1 MFNSLLLSGI
11 LLVSTNTNND
21 IFRQNIDILE
31 CEQEVT
37 LQNQSVAKV
46 ICIKEIQKE
55 DKEKYK
61 IVYKITTS
69 ETREGIN
76 KGLNGIAHAINM
88 LGCVNIQNDK
98 VKIAAT
104 IQGQATTII
113 LNDNAYRKKFGK
125 DNPNTEVIRLLSD
138 YGVDLYVCSQA
149 TAYKKINKS
158 DINKNITEALSG
170 SSVLLNYQLNGYALM
185 Q

>member
-1 MFNSLLLSGI
+1 
-11 LLVSTNTNND
+11 
-21 IFRQNIDILE
+21 
-31 CEQEVT
+31 
-37 LQNQSVAKV
+37 
-46 ICIKEIQKE
+46 
-55 DKEKYK
+55 
-61 IVYKITTS
+61 
-69 ETREGIN
+69 
-76 KGLNGIAHAINM
+76 M
-88 LGCVNIQNDK
+88 LGCANIQNNK
-98 VKIAAT
+98 VKIVAT
-104 IQGQATTII
+104 IQGQATNII
-113 LNDNAYRKKFGK
+113 LNNNAYQKIGK

>member
-21 IFRQNIDILE
+21 IFRQNIDRLE

-61 IVYKITTS
+61 IVYKIIDKNFGESMVELRINGKEAIVYYYDLEEDDFLGS
-69 ETREGIN
+69 EKGKVLYNKTNLEIN
-76 KGLNGIAHAINM
+76 LPNYSFS
-88 LGCVNIQNDK
+88 
-98 VKIAAT
+98 VKI
-104 IQGQATTII
+104 
-113 LNDNAYRKKFGK
+113 K
-125 DNPNTEVIRLLSD
+125 
-138 YGVDLYVCSQA
+138 
-149 TAYKKINKS
+149 
-158 DINKNITEALSG
+158 
-170 SSVLLNYQLNGYALM
+170 
-185 Q
+185 

>member
-21 IFRQNIDILE
+21 IFRQNIDRLE

-61 IVYKITTS
+61 IVYKIIYKNYGESMVELRINGKEAIVYYYDLEEDDFLGS
-69 ETREGIN
+69 EKGQVLYNKTNLEIN
-76 KGLNGIAHAINM
+76 LPNYSFS
-88 LGCVNIQNDK
+88 
-98 VKIAAT
+98 VKI
-104 IQGQATTII
+104 
-113 LNDNAYRKKFGK
+113 K
-125 DNPNTEVIRLLSD
+125 
-138 YGVDLYVCSQA
+138 
-149 TAYKKINKS
+149 
-158 DINKNITEALSG
+158 
-170 SSVLLNYQLNGYALM
+170 
-185 Q
+185 

>member
-21 IFRQNIDILE
+21 IFRQNIDRLE

-61 IVYKITTS
+61 IAYKIIYKNYGESMVELRINGKEAIVYYYDLEEDDFLGS
-69 ETREGIN
+69 EKGKVLYNKTNLEIN
-76 KGLNGIAHAINM
+76 L
-88 LGCVNIQNDK
+88 
-98 VKIAAT
+98 
-104 IQGQATTII
+104 
-113 LNDNAYRKKFGK
+113 
-125 DNPNTEVIRLLSD
+125 PNYSF
-138 YGVDLYVCSQA
+138 
-149 TAYKKINKS
+149 
-158 DINKNITEALSG
+158 
-170 SSVLLNYQLNGYALM
+170 SVQIK
-185 Q
+185 

>member
-21 IFRQNIDILE
+21 IFRQNIDRLE

-61 IVYKITTS
+61 IVHKIIYKNYGESMVELRINGKEAIVYYYDLEEDDFLGS
-69 ETREGIN
+69 EKGKVLYNKTNLEIN
-76 KGLNGIAHAINM
+76 LPNYSFS
-88 LGCVNIQNDK
+88 
-98 VKIAAT
+98 VKI
-104 IQGQATTII
+104 
-113 LNDNAYRKKFGK
+113 K
-125 DNPNTEVIRLLSD
+125 
-138 YGVDLYVCSQA
+138 
-149 TAYKKINKS
+149 
-158 DINKNITEALSG
+158 
-170 SSVLLNYQLNGYALM
+170 
-185 Q
+185 

>member
-21 IFRQNIDILE
+21 IFCQNIDRLE

-61 IVYKITTS
+61 IVYKIIYKNYGESMVELRINGKEAIVYYYDLEEDDFLGS
-69 ETREGIN
+69 EKGKVLYNKTNLEIN
-76 KGLNGIAHAINM
+76 LPNYSFS
-88 LGCVNIQNDK
+88 
-98 VKIAAT
+98 VKI
-104 IQGQATTII
+104 
-113 LNDNAYRKKFGK
+113 K
-125 DNPNTEVIRLLSD
+125 
-138 YGVDLYVCSQA
+138 
-149 TAYKKINKS
+149 
-158 DINKNITEALSG
+158 
-170 SSVLLNYQLNGYALM
+170 
-185 Q
+185 

>member
-1 MFNSLLLSGI
+1 MFSSLLLSGI

-61 IVYKITTS
+61 IVYKIIYKNYGESMVELRINGKEAIVYYYDLEEDDFLGS
-69 ETREGIN
+69 EKGKVLYNKTNLEIN
-76 KGLNGIAHAINM
+76 LPNYSFS
-88 LGCVNIQNDK
+88 
-98 VKIAAT
+98 VKI
-104 IQGQATTII
+104 
-113 LNDNAYRKKFGK
+113 K
-125 DNPNTEVIRLLSD
+125 
-138 YGVDLYVCSQA
+138 
-149 TAYKKINKS
+149 
-158 DINKNITEALSG
+158 
-170 SSVLLNYQLNGYALM
+170 
-185 Q
+185 

>member
-61 IVYKITTS
+61 IVYKIIYKNYGESMVELRINGKEAIVYYYDLEEDDFLGS
-69 ETREGIN
+69 EKGKVLYNKTNLEIN
-76 KGLNGIAHAINM
+76 LPNYSFS
-88 LGCVNIQNDK
+88 
-98 VKIAAT
+98 VKI
-104 IQGQATTII
+104 
-113 LNDNAYRKKFGK
+113 K
-125 DNPNTEVIRLLSD
+125 
-138 YGVDLYVCSQA
+138 
-149 TAYKKINKS
+149 
-158 DINKNITEALSG
+158 
-170 SSVLLNYQLNGYALM
+170 
-185 Q
+185 

>member
-61 IVYKITTS
+61 IVYKIIYKNYGESMVELRINGKEAIVYYYDLQEDDFLGS
-69 ETREGIN
+69 EKGKVLYNKTNLEIN
-76 KGLNGIAHAINM
+76 LPNYSFS
-88 LGCVNIQNDK
+88 
-98 VKIAAT
+98 VKI
-104 IQGQATTII
+104 
-113 LNDNAYRKKFGK
+113 K
-125 DNPNTEVIRLLSD
+125 
-138 YGVDLYVCSQA
+138 
-149 TAYKKINKS
+149 
-158 DINKNITEALSG
+158 
-170 SSVLLNYQLNGYALM
+170 
-185 Q
+185 

>member
-21 IFRQNIDILE
+21 IFRQNIDRLE

-61 IVYKITTS
+61 IVYKVIYKNYGESMVELRINGKEAIVYYYDLEEDDFLGS
-69 ETREGIN
+69 EKGKVLYNKTNLEIN
-76 KGLNGIAHAINM
+76 LPNYSFS
-88 LGCVNIQNDK
+88 
-98 VKIAAT
+98 VKI
-104 IQGQATTII
+104 
-113 LNDNAYRKKFGK
+113 K
-125 DNPNTEVIRLLSD
+125 
-138 YGVDLYVCSQA
+138 
-149 TAYKKINKS
+149 
-158 DINKNITEALSG
+158 
-170 SSVLLNYQLNGYALM
+170 
-185 Q
+185 

>member
-21 IFRQNIDILE
+21 IFRQNIDRLE

-61 IVYKITTS
+61 IVYKIIYKNYGESMVELRINGKEAIVYYYDLEEDDFLGS
-69 ETREGIN
+69 EKGKVLYNKTNLEIN
-76 KGLNGIAHAINM
+76 LPNYSFS
-88 LGCVNIQNDK
+88 VNIK
-98 VKIAAT
+98 
-104 IQGQATTII
+104 
-113 LNDNAYRKKFGK
+113 
-125 DNPNTEVIRLLSD
+125 
-138 YGVDLYVCSQA
+138 
-149 TAYKKINKS
+149 
-158 DINKNITEALSG
+158 
-170 SSVLLNYQLNGYALM
+170 
-185 Q
+185 

>member
-21 IFRQNIDILE
+21 IFRQNIDRLE

-61 IVYKITTS
+61 IVYKIIYKNYGESMVELRINGKEAIVYYYDLEEDDFLGS
-69 ETREGIN
+69 EKGKVLYNKTNLEIN
-76 KGLNGIAHAINM
+76 L
-88 LGCVNIQNDK
+88 
-98 VKIAAT
+98 
-104 IQGQATTII
+104 
-113 LNDNAYRKKFGK
+113 
-125 DNPNTEVIRLLSD
+125 PNYSF
-138 YGVDLYVCSQA
+138 
-149 TAYKKINKS
+149 
-158 DINKNITEALSG
+158 
-170 SSVLLNYQLNGYALM
+170 SVQIK
-185 Q
+185 

>member
-21 IFRQNIDILE
+21 IFRQNIDRLE

-61 IVYKITTS
+61 IVYKIIYKNYGESMVELRINGKEAIVYYYDLEEDDFLGS
-69 ETREGIN
+69 EKGKVLYNKTNLEIN
-76 KGLNGIAHAINM
+76 LPNYSFS
-88 LGCVNIQNDK
+88 
-98 VKIAAT
+98 VKI
-104 IQGQATTII
+104 
-113 LNDNAYRKKFGK
+113 K
-125 DNPNTEVIRLLSD
+125 
-138 YGVDLYVCSQA
+138 
-149 TAYKKINKS
+149 
-158 DINKNITEALSG
+158 
-170 SSVLLNYQLNGYALM
+170 
-185 Q
+185 

>member
-21 IFRQNIDILE
+21 IFRQNIDRLE

-61 IVYKITTS
+61 IVYKIIYKNYGESMVELRINGKEAIVYYYDLEEDDFIGS
-69 ETREGIN
+69 EKGKVLYNKTNLEIN
-76 KGLNGIAHAINM
+76 LPNYSFS
-88 LGCVNIQNDK
+88 
-98 VKIAAT
+98 VKI
-104 IQGQATTII
+104 
-113 LNDNAYRKKFGK
+113 K
-125 DNPNTEVIRLLSD
+125 
-138 YGVDLYVCSQA
+138 
-149 TAYKKINKS
+149 
-158 DINKNITEALSG
+158 
-170 SSVLLNYQLNGYALM
+170 
-185 Q
+185 

>member
-21 IFRQNIDILE
+21 IFRQNIDRLE

-61 IVYKITTS
+61 IVYKIIYKNYGESMVELRINGKEAIVYYYDLEEDDFLGS
-69 ETREGIN
+69 E
-76 KGLNGIAHAINM
+76 KG
-88 LGCVNIQNDK
+88 K
-98 VKIAAT
+98 V
-104 IQGQATTII
+104 
-113 LNDNAYRKKFGK
+113 LY
-125 DNPNTEVIRLLSD
+125 LS
-138 YGVDLYVCSQA
+138 L
-149 TAYKKINKS
+149 IH
-158 DINKNITEALSG
+158 I
-170 SSVLLNYQLNGYALM
+170 
-185 Q
+185 

>member
-61 IVYKITTS
+61 IVYKIIYKNYGESMVELRINGKEAIVYYYDLQEDDFLGS
-69 ETREGIN
+69 EKGKVLYNKTNLEIN
-76 KGLNGIAHAINM
+76 L
-88 LGCVNIQNDK
+88 
-98 VKIAAT
+98 
-104 IQGQATTII
+104 
-113 LNDNAYRKKFGK
+113 
-125 DNPNTEVIRLLSD
+125 PNYSF
-138 YGVDLYVCSQA
+138 
-149 TAYKKINKS
+149 
-158 DINKNITEALSG
+158 
-170 SSVLLNYQLNGYALM
+170 SVQIK
-185 Q
+185 

>member
-61 IVYKITTS
+61 IVYKIIYKNYGESMVELRINGKEAIVYYYDLEEDDFLGS
-69 ETREGIN
+69 EKGKVLYNKTNLEIN
-76 KGLNGIAHAINM
+76 LPNYSFS
-88 LGCVNIQNDK
+88 VNIK
-98 VKIAAT
+98 
-104 IQGQATTII
+104 
-113 LNDNAYRKKFGK
+113 
-125 DNPNTEVIRLLSD
+125 
-138 YGVDLYVCSQA
+138 
-149 TAYKKINKS
+149 
-158 DINKNITEALSG
+158 
-170 SSVLLNYQLNGYALM
+170 
-185 Q
+185 

>member
-21 IFRQNIDILE
+21 IFRQNIDRLE

-61 IVYKITTS
+61 IVYKIIYKNYGESMVELRINGKEAIVYYYDLQEDDFLGS
-69 ETREGIN
+69 EKGKVLYNKTNLEIN
-76 KGLNGIAHAINM
+76 LPNYSFS
-88 LGCVNIQNDK
+88 
-98 VKIAAT
+98 VKI
-104 IQGQATTII
+104 
-113 LNDNAYRKKFGK
+113 K
-125 DNPNTEVIRLLSD
+125 
-138 YGVDLYVCSQA
+138 
-149 TAYKKINKS
+149 
-158 DINKNITEALSG
+158 
-170 SSVLLNYQLNGYALM
+170 
-185 Q
+185 

>member
-21 IFRQNIDILE
+21 IFRQNIDRLE

-61 IVYKITTS
+61 IVYKVIYKNYGESMVELRINGKEAIVYYYDLEEDDFLGS
-69 ETREGIN
+69 EKGKVLYNKTNLEIN
-76 KGLNGIAHAINM
+76 IPNYSFS
-88 LGCVNIQNDK
+88 
-98 VKIAAT
+98 VKI
-104 IQGQATTII
+104 
-113 LNDNAYRKKFGK
+113 K
-125 DNPNTEVIRLLSD
+125 
-138 YGVDLYVCSQA
+138 
-149 TAYKKINKS
+149 
-158 DINKNITEALSG
+158 
-170 SSVLLNYQLNGYALM
+170 
-185 Q
+185 

>member
-21 IFRQNIDILE
+21 IFRQNIDRLE

-61 IVYKITTS
+61 IVYKIIYKNYGESMVELRINGKEAIVYYYDLEEDDFLGS
-69 ETREGIN
+69 EKGQVLYNKTNLEIN
-76 KGLNGIAHAINM
+76 IPNYSFS
-88 LGCVNIQNDK
+88 
-98 VKIAAT
+98 VKI
-104 IQGQATTII
+104 
-113 LNDNAYRKKFGK
+113 K
-125 DNPNTEVIRLLSD
+125 
-138 YGVDLYVCSQA
+138 
-149 TAYKKINKS
+149 
-158 DINKNITEALSG
+158 
-170 SSVLLNYQLNGYALM
+170 
-185 Q
+185 

>member
-21 IFRQNIDILE
+21 IFRQNIDRLE

-61 IVYKITTS
+61 IVYKIIYKNYGESMVELRINGKEAIVYYYDLQEDDFLGS
-69 ETREGIN
+69 EKGKVLYNKTNLEIN
-76 KGLNGIAHAINM
+76 FPNYSFS
-88 LGCVNIQNDK
+88 
-98 VKIAAT
+98 VKI
-104 IQGQATTII
+104 
-113 LNDNAYRKKFGK
+113 K
-125 DNPNTEVIRLLSD
+125 
-138 YGVDLYVCSQA
+138 
-149 TAYKKINKS
+149 
-158 DINKNITEALSG
+158 
-170 SSVLLNYQLNGYALM
+170 
-185 Q
+185 

>member
-1 MFNSLLLSGI
+1 MFDSLLLSGI

-61 IVYKITTS
+61 IVYKIIYKNYGESMVELRINGKEAIVYYYDLEEDDFLGS
-69 ETREGIN
+69 EKGKVLYNKTNLEIN
-76 KGLNGIAHAINM
+76 LPNYSFS
-88 LGCVNIQNDK
+88 VNIK
-98 VKIAAT
+98 
-104 IQGQATTII
+104 
-113 LNDNAYRKKFGK
+113 
-125 DNPNTEVIRLLSD
+125 
-138 YGVDLYVCSQA
+138 
-149 TAYKKINKS
+149 
-158 DINKNITEALSG
+158 
-170 SSVLLNYQLNGYALM
+170 
-185 Q
+185 

>member
-1 MFNSLLLSGI
+1 MFDSLLLSGI

-61 IVYKITTS
+61 IVYKIIYKNYGESMVELRINGKEAIVYYYDLEEDDFLGS
-69 ETREGIN
+69 EKGKVLYNKTNLEIN
-76 KGLNGIAHAINM
+76 LPNYSFS
-88 LGCVNIQNDK
+88 
-98 VKIAAT
+98 VKI
-104 IQGQATTII
+104 
-113 LNDNAYRKKFGK
+113 K
-125 DNPNTEVIRLLSD
+125 
-138 YGVDLYVCSQA
+138 
-149 TAYKKINKS
+149 
-158 DINKNITEALSG
+158 
-170 SSVLLNYQLNGYALM
+170 
-185 Q
+185 

>member
-21 IFRQNIDILE
+21 IFRQNIDRLE

-61 IVYKITTS
+61 IVYKIIYKNYGESMVELRINGKEAIVYYYDLEEDDFLGS
-69 ETREGIN
+69 EKGKVLYNKTNLEIN
-76 KGLNGIAHAINM
+76 L
-88 LGCVNIQNDK
+88 
-98 VKIAAT
+98 
-104 IQGQATTII
+104 
-113 LNDNAYRKKFGK
+113 
-125 DNPNTEVIRLLSD
+125 PN
-138 YGVDLYVCSQA
+138 
-149 TAYKKINKS
+149 
-158 DINKNITEALSG
+158 
-170 SSVLLNYQLNGYALM
+170 SSFSVQIK
-185 Q
+185 

>member
-61 IVYKITTS
+61 IVYKIIYKNYGESMVELRINGKEAIVYYYDLEEDDFLGS
-69 ETREGIN
+69 EKGKVLYNKTNLEIN
-76 KGLNGIAHAINM
+76 L
-88 LGCVNIQNDK
+88 
-98 VKIAAT
+98 
-104 IQGQATTII
+104 
-113 LNDNAYRKKFGK
+113 
-125 DNPNTEVIRLLSD
+125 PNYSF
-138 YGVDLYVCSQA
+138 
-149 TAYKKINKS
+149 
-158 DINKNITEALSG
+158 
-170 SSVLLNYQLNGYALM
+170 SVQIK
-185 Q
+185 

>member
-21 IFRQNIDILE
+21 IFRQNIDRLE

-61 IVYKITTS
+61 IVYKIIYKNYGESMVELRINGKEAIVYYYDLEEDDFLGS
-69 ETREGIN
+69 EKGKVLYNKTNLEIN
-76 KGLNGIAHAINM
+76 IPNYSFS
-88 LGCVNIQNDK
+88 
-98 VKIAAT
+98 VKI
-104 IQGQATTII
+104 
-113 LNDNAYRKKFGK
+113 K
-125 DNPNTEVIRLLSD
+125 
-138 YGVDLYVCSQA
+138 
-149 TAYKKINKS
+149 
-158 DINKNITEALSG
+158 
-170 SSVLLNYQLNGYALM
+170 
-185 Q
+185 